1 MSKNREPPLVECGSV
16 GKVGINQV
24 THNGVFDYKL
34 KKCPEEKACGTG
46 EEMARSPCLGDPRR
60 LRSKGCREQGE

>member
-1 MSKNREPPLVECGSV
+1 M